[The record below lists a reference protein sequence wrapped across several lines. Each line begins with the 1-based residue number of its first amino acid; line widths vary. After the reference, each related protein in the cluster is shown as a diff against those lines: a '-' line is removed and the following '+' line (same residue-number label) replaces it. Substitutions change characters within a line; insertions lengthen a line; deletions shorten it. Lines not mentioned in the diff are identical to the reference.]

1 MKNYLDLLEPE
12 QLARDYS
19 AATGFRCFF
28 LPVQDDGGAPRPSES
43 TPRDDSCP
51 VCTPLLKGEAA
62 SEGTI
67 HRFAAYQAERY
78 GGRYVYFCSWSLL
91 HWAAPIIRD
100 GMLAGALICGP
111 ALLFEA
117 DTHYFE
123 ELKGRFDLDATALEQ
138 LIPAVE
144 KVPVITTER
153 AGSLS
158 QMLFLTALAASDND
172 ARAFF
177 ADREA
182 FEQQSRIGEYL
193 QHIKTM
199 EGEKRSDLEYPL
211 EKERELLRLVA
222 AGDRRGAATILD
234 ELLGIIFYTTGVNL
248 EMIKSRVLELTVL
261 LSRAALE
268 GGADVEQIF
277 GLNFHYLNQIRALG
291 SLEELTRWTSRIIT
305 RFTDLVFVLRPMHHT
320 NSILR
325 ATRYIREHFSRKIS
339 QTDVAE
345 EVGLSTAYFSKL
357 FKVEMQTTFTEY
369 LTGVRVDAAKRRLL
383 ETEDRLGDVAF
394 QCGFEDQSYFTKVF
408 TRVVGITPSQYRS
421 TGGRILHRDPAK

>member
-1 MKNYLDLLEPE
+1 MTDQLDLLEPD

-19 AATGFRCFF
+19 AATGFSCFF
-28 LPVQDDGGAPRPSES
+28 LPVQDGGTHNSES
-43 TPRDDSCP
+43 APHDDACP
-51 VCTPLLKGEAA
+51 VCTALLQGQPTTT
-62 SEGTI
+62 GTI

-100 GMLAGALICGP
+100 GMLSGALICGP

-123 ELKGRFDLDATALEQ
+123 ELTARFHLDAAALER

-172 ARAFF
+172 SRAFF
-177 ADREA
+177 ADRDA

-211 EKERELLRLVA
+211 EKERELLKLVA

-277 GLNFHYLNQIRALG
+277 GLNFHYLNQIRALR
-291 SLEELTRWTSRIIT
+291 SVEELTRWTSRIIT

-325 ATRYIREHFSRKIS
+325 ATRHIREHFSGKIS
-339 QTDVAE
+339 QSDVAE
-345 EVGLSTAYFSKL
+345 QVGLSTAYFSKL

-369 LTGVRVDAAKRRLL
+369 LTGVRVEAAKRLLL

-408 TRVVGITPSQYRS
+408 TRVVGITPSRYRS